1 MKNVF
6 VYYLTI
12 LLPIPILIWI
22 SNSAGSNWFAISL
35 LIYAIPYR
43 TLVDGLRLVNKKVL
57 KWHEIWKLWVPWKF
71 RELIKDLYYSY

>member
-22 SNSAGSNWFAISL
+22 SNTGGSKWFVIL
-35 LIYAIPYR
+35 ILIYAIPYR
-43 TLVDGLRLVNKKVL
+43 TIVDGLRLVNKKVL
-57 KWHEIWKLWVPWKF
+57 KWNEIWKLWVPWKF
-71 RELIKDLYYSY
+71 RELIKELYFSY

>member
-22 SNSAGSNWFAISL
+22 SNTGDSKWFAILL

-43 TLVDGLRLVNKKVL
+43 TIVDGLRLVNKKVL
-57 KWHEIWKLWVPWKF
+57 KWNEIWKLWVPWKF
-71 RELIKDLYYSY
+71 RELIKELYFSY